1 MAKNKKLKKW
11 KQYEFAGIPLN
22 ELAFKLCCLIIL
34 IVAIPLMFPQERAL
48 KYSDLKP
55 RTVVNKDI
63 IAPFD
68 FPVLKKPEVLAR
80 ERQAA
85 RDDVPYYFRYN
96 DTTARDQKKKL
107 SQLFDVLNK
116 IPRTLAFPSD
126 TTKID
131 STERL
136 VLQNI
141 STLLSQGFSTTQ
153 IENLIQLSR
162 ERKFTNI
169 KRSLTQM
176 VQLLDKIN
184 YIDIAKQSVKNNK
197 AILIQDGIE
206 SDFQLDKAY
215 EKSNIDSLIQLQF
228 KSTNHPGL
236 WQNVLSQ
243 FLIPNTYYDENITDE
258 NRDKAERAVAPSKNV
273 IVRDEKIIGKNE
285 KITDEI
291 AQVLYSLEVALTDQS
306 GERGGLKIFLARLG
320 KFLLTGLILVL
331 YVIYLSANRRKIFR
345 DNKKLFLIS
354 LLILIQMS
362 ISAVFNAFVSQYP
375 YFIYLIPTTIS
386 SMLLGIL
393 FDSGVG
399 VVGTM
404 IIALL
409 LGSNMEFNFTFT
421 ALSLIVG
428 VVAIYSVTHIRVRNH
443 IFKAILY
450 ILLAYFITIFAFGM
464 MRYDEVSELFDIF
477 LYIIPNAVLSG
488 FITYM
493 SLGIFERIFD
503 ITTDITL
510 LELSDLNHPLLK
522 DLTRKAPGTFHHS
535 IIVGNLAE
543 AGAKAINANSLLA
556 RVGSYYHDIGKMN
569 KPEYFI
575 ENQKGSENRHDSL
588 APNMSAL
595 ILSTHVKEGIEMAE
609 DFKLPNIIKS
619 FIPEHHG
626 NSLMKYFY
634 NRATKIKDSK
644 EINEADYR
652 YPGPRPQSKE
662 TAIVML
668 ADTVEAA
675 TRTIKNPSPSRV
687 RKLVEDLVEE
697 KFLSGEL
704 DDSDLTMRD
713 LNSIIDGFM
722 SVLLGIYHDRV
733 EYPDIKKRTVKNGNP
748 GLHK

>member
-1 MAKNKKLKKW
+1 
-11 KQYEFAGIPLN
+11 
-22 ELAFKLCCLIIL
+22 
-34 IVAIPLMFPQERAL
+34 
-48 KYSDLKP
+48 
-55 RTVVNKDI
+55 
-63 IAPFD
+63 
-68 FPVLKKPEVLAR
+68 
-80 ERQAA
+80 
-85 RDDVPYYFRYN
+85 
-96 DTTARDQKKKL
+96 
-107 SQLFDVLNK
+107 
-116 IPRTLAFPSD
+116 
-126 TTKID
+126 
-131 STERL
+131 
-136 VLQNI
+136 
-141 STLLSQGFSTTQ
+141 
-153 IENLIQLSR
+153 
-162 ERKFTNI
+162 
-169 KRSLTQM
+169 
-176 VQLLDKIN
+176 
-184 YIDIAKQSVKNNK
+184 
-197 AILIQDGIE
+197 
-206 SDFQLDKAY
+206 
-215 EKSNIDSLIQLQF
+215 
-228 KSTNHPGL
+228 
-236 WQNVLSQ
+236 
-243 FLIPNTYYDENITDE
+243 
-258 NRDKAERAVAPSKNV
+258 
-273 IVRDEKIIGKNE
+273 
-285 KITDEI
+285 
-291 AQVLYSLEVALTDQS
+291 
-306 GERGGLKIFLARLG
+306 
-320 KFLLTGLILVL
+320 
-331 YVIYLSANRRKIFR
+331 
-345 DNKKLFLIS
+345 
-354 LLILIQMS
+354 
-362 ISAVFNAFVSQYP
+362 
-375 YFIYLIPTTIS
+375 
-386 SMLLGIL
+386 
-393 FDSGVG
+393 
-399 VVGTM
+399 
-404 IIALL
+404 
-409 LGSNMEFNFTFT
+409 
-421 ALSLIVG
+421 
-428 VVAIYSVTHIRVRNH
+428 
-443 IFKAILY
+443 
-450 ILLAYFITIFAFGM
+450 M